1 MDFSE
6 DRPLYRLMEIARVL
20 RMPGGCAWDRT
31 QDNRSLRPYL
41 VEEAYE
47 LYDAIET
54 GDPEH
59 MKEEL
64 GDLLYQIYAHSQ
76 IASEGGS
83 FDIDDVASGIGEKLV
98 RRHPHVF
105 GDEKVSS
112 AAEVSDRWEEIKKKE
127 KKNRE
132 SVLDGVPAHLPAL
145 LRACRVQQK
154 VSRLGFDWG
163 NTEDAAEKLEEE
175 VMEFHHAVKERQI
188 DRIREEA
195 GDVLFSIVNLLR
207 LMNIDPETALRE
219 TTEKFITRFRHIE
232 GESAR
237 QGRSMEEMSLEEMEE
252 LWQDAKE
259 RLAGDQLSSK

>member
-20 RMPGGCAWDRT
+20 RMPGGCAWDRA
-31 QDNRSLRPYL
+31 QDYRSLRPYL
-41 VEEAYE
+41 IEEAYE
-47 LYDAIET
+47 LYDAIDT

-76 IASEGGS
+76 IASEEGT
-83 FDIDDVASGIGEKLV
+83 FDIDDVAAGIGEKLV

-105 GDEKVSS
+105 GDERVAS
-112 AAEVSDRWEEIKKKE
+112 AAEVSDRWEQIKKKE

-132 SVLDGVPAHLPAL
+132 SALDGVPAHLPAL
-145 LRACRVQQK
+145 LRAYRVQQK

-163 NTEDAAEKLEEE
+163 NTEDAAGKLEEE
-175 VMEFHHAVKERQI
+175 VMEFHRAVNQGEA

-195 GDVLFSIVNLLR
+195 GDVLFSVVNLLR
-207 LMNIDPETALRE
+207 LMDIDPETALRE
-219 TTEKFITRFRHIE
+219 TTEKFMTRFRHME
-232 GESAR
+232 GESGR
-237 QGRSMEEMSLEEMEE
+237 LGRSLEDMDLEEMEE
-252 LWQDAKE
+252 LWQAAKE
-259 RLAGDQLSSK
+259 RLSRDQLSKK